1 MFSFIRGKILQK
13 TATSVEIETNGL
25 GFEIMLSLNSLTK
38 IGNVGDEVFLYT
50 VVLLRDEKY
59 QIYGFVTVSEKDIFK
74 ELINIPGIG
83 PKIALGILSNFEV
96 DEFIDCVQKN
106 DVDNLTKLPG
116 IGRKTAERIL
126 LEFREKANKIQFKEN
141 GLVEQK
147 NASLFTEAISALN
160 VLGYPENRVR
170 MIVRDLLNNMSKKD
184 LTVEN
189 LIKQA
194 LKILNR

>member
-170 MIVRDLLNNMSKKD
+170 IIVRDLLNNMTKKD

-194 LKILNR
+194 LKILNK

>member
-1 MFSFIRGKILQK
+1 MFSFIRGKIHQK

-25 GFEIMLSLNSLTK
+25 GFEVMLSLNSLAK
-38 IGNVGDEVFLYT
+38 IGNVGDEVCLYT

-59 QIYGFVTVSEKDIFK
+59 QIYGFVAVSEKEIFK

-170 MIVRDLLNNMSKKD
+170 LIVRDLLNNMTKKD